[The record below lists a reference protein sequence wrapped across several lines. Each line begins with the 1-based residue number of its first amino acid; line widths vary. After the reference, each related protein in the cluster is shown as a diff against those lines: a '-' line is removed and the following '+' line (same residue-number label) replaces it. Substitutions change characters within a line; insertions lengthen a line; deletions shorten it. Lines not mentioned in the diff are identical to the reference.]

1 MIPKVISILILGG
14 SASSGANGFS
24 MPHGHGYV
32 PRLLEQLKR
41 AGWQVQIECHSP
53 VDLNLALSVLHR
65 LNLSRFDLILLEL
78 GHQQLTIPQPSN
90 TDQLGAFV
98 RSAGRLMALRLLN
111 WANCVPQLRQV
122 DSLLLDLLYYL
133 QPCRHRLVLL
143 TPFPHP
149 QSVSHWLRMRGRDLF
164 WKHARRTM
172 IPVFDTNLVLGQG
185 EEFFADEQQGYLSG
199 VAGDLL
205 GQSLFDFIQIN
216 TLLPAR
222 PERHQRRGM

>member
-1 MIPKVISILILGG
+1 MIPKVLSILILGG

-32 PRLLEQLKR
+32 PRLLEQLQR
-41 AGWQVQIECHSP
+41 AGWQVQIECHTP
-53 VDLNLALSVLHR
+53 VDLDRIQPVLQG

-78 GHQQLTIPQPSN
+78 GHTRLTIPQPSN
-90 TDQLGAFV
+90 TNRLGAFI

-111 WANCVPQLRQV
+111 WTNRVPQLRNT
-122 DSLLLDLLYYL
+122 DACLLDLLYYM

-172 IPVFDTNLVLGQG
+172 IPVFDTTLVLGRG
-185 EEFFADEQQGYLSG
+185 EEFFADEQQGNLSG

-205 GQSLFDFIQIN
+205 GQSLFDFIQVN